1 MTRAVVGVQ
10 PFGGRQVL
18 LRYAVER
25 ALSIST
31 TTRGGDPALLNP

>member
-1 MTRAVVGVQ
+1 MTRAVVDVQ
-10 PFGGRQVL
+10 PFGGR
-18 LRYAVER
+18 AVER